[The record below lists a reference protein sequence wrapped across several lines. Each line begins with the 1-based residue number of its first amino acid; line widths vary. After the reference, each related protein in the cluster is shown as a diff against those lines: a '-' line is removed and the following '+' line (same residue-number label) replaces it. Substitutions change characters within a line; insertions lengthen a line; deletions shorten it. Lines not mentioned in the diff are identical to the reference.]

1 MNQQLTTIKKE
12 LKKKQ
17 LKKKEDTERSKQ
29 ENDIA
34 IEKSFEEI
42 KGIKDKLTRL
52 ANTFDK
58 ELIERDKSLKKYQE
72 GLWSDV
78 QNMLTQIQ

>member
-1 MNQQLTTIKKE
+1 MNQQLTVVKKE

-17 LKKKEDTERSKQ
+17 LKKKEDTEKSRQ
-29 ENDIA
+29 EYDIA

-78 QNMLTQIQ
+78 QNMLT